1 MLAVGKNG
9 RVITRVT
16 GCHGRRTNGHRSI
29 DFRITLYA
37 GANNLLPMRN
47 GNPDKE

>member
-9 RVITRVT
+9 RVLTRVT
-16 GCHGRRTNGHRSI
+16 GYRCRHTRGHRSI

-47 GNPDKE
+47 GNSDKE